1 MSRFLN
7 QRTTAG
13 FNSFS
18 ARKPAG
24 SPSSRHRLRCISPAC
39 SCPCAW
45 RDRRLPTHLRSAH
58 LSPISRGPTKRGTP
72 PHTQP
77 LTPNP
82 AVPPGGPA
90 PSTLRVGAPAG
101 AQGPRKQQRV
111 ISKAIRIFA
120 ALFSIPFLSIMAFAV
135 TRDNDNCNFCLPP
148 FIFFFNTIMQ
158 LELGCSQTGRWAA
171 AGTIA
176 ASPHRREVLP
186 RCGSSVGEKTR
197 PGCPPSAAG
206 SGACPGAT
214 QHAWAALPA
223 LL

>member
-1 MSRFLN
+1 MPGGRLRSQLLITSRCLGWCGERGSERGSLPLHHLELNWMSRFLN

-58 LSPISRGPTKRGTP
+58 LSPISHGPTKRGTP
-72 PHTQP
+72 THTQP

-111 ISKAIRIFA
+111 ISRAIRIFA

-135 TRDNDNCNFCLPP
+135 TRDNDNCNFCLTPLYY
-148 FIFFFNTIMQ
+148 FILFFF
-158 LELGCSQTGRWAA
+158 
-171 AGTIA
+171 
-176 ASPHRREVLP
+176 
-186 RCGSSVGEKTR
+186 
-197 PGCPPSAAG
+197 
-206 SGACPGAT
+206 
-214 QHAWAALPA
+214 
-223 LL
+223 